1 MVANQAQVLLPE
13 DLDPV
18 LVFGPGD
25 QVLRAMQDN
34 LPGVRITTRGGI
46 VTFQGNPGEA
56 RMGADL
62 LSELITAA
70 RHGNPLSASAVTQAL
85 KLMSSQEALPVLHT
99 KRKQIRAKSS
109 GQESYLEAISNNRI
123 VFGIGP
129 AGTGKTYLAMAMA
142 ITAFKRN
149 EVGRIILTRPAIEAG
164 EKLGFLPGDLQS
176 KIDPYLRPLYD
187 ALYQI
192 MGAESFIKN
201 SEKGLIEVAPL
212 AYMRGRT
219 LDNAFIILDEAQN
232 TTPAQMK
239 MFLTRIGFGSKV
251 VITGDST
258 QKDLPAGQTSGLD
271 VAVSVVKNLE
281 DISICRLTSR
291 DVVRHPLVQRIVK
304 AYEEYEQKQEQKKSH
319 TRDRK
324 KRGTR

>member
-99 KRKQIRAKSS
+99 KRKQIRAKTS

-129 AGTGKTYLAMAMA
+129 AGTGKTYLAMAKA
-142 ITAFKRN
+142 VEAL
-149 EVGRIILTRPAIEAG
+149 ESGAVSRIVLTRPAVEAG
-164 EKLGFLPGDLQS
+164 ESLGFLPGNLTE

-187 ALYQI
+187 ALRD
-192 MGAESFIKN
+192 MLEPAELAQLLES
-201 SEKGLIEVAPL
+201 GTIEVAPL

-219 LDNAFIILDEAQN
+219 ISHAFIVLDEAQN
-232 TTPAQMK
+232 TTPQQMK
-239 MFLTRIGFGSKV
+239 MFLTRLGEGSTMV
-251 VITGDST
+251 VTGDIT
-258 QKDLPAGQTSGLD
+258 QIDLPRGKLSGLKD
-271 VAVSVVKNLE
+271 AKGVLTGVR
-281 DISICRLTSR
+281 DIEFCYLTSE
-291 DVVRHPLVQRIVK
+291 DVVRDKLVGMIID
-304 AYEEYEQKQEQKKSH
+304 AYERAFASRDLREEQ
-319 TRDRK
+319 R
-324 KRGTR
+324 

>member
-18 LVFGPGD
+18 LVFGSGD

-46 VTFQGNPGEA
+46 VTLQGNPGEA

-99 KRKQIRAKSS
+99 KRKQIRAKTS
-109 GQESYLEAISNNRI
+109 GQETYLEAISNNRI

-129 AGTGKTYLAMAMA
+129 AGTGKTYLAMAKA
-142 ITAFKRN
+142 VEAL
-149 EVGRIILTRPAIEAG
+149 ESGAVSRIVLTRPAVEAG
-164 EKLGFLPGDLQS
+164 ESLGFLPGNLTE

-187 ALYQI
+187 ALRD
-192 MGAESFIKN
+192 MLEPAELAQLLES
-201 SEKGLIEVAPL
+201 GTIEVAPL

-219 LDNAFIILDEAQN
+219 ISHAFIVLDEAQN
-232 TTPAQMK
+232 TTPQQMK
-239 MFLTRIGFGSKV
+239 MFLTRLGEGSTMV
-251 VITGDST
+251 VTGDIT
-258 QKDLPAGQTSGLD
+258 QIDLPRGKLSGLKD
-271 VAVSVVKNLE
+271 AKGVLTGIK
-281 DISICRLTSR
+281 DIEFCYLTSE
-291 DVVRHPLVQRIVK
+291 DVVRDKLVGMIID
-304 AYEEYEQKQEQKKSH
+304 AYERAFAS
-319 TRDRK
+319 RDQREE
-324 KRGTR
+324 KR

>member
-46 VTFQGNPGEA
+46 VTFLGNPGEA

-99 KRKQIRAKSS
+99 KRKQIRAKTS
-109 GQESYLEAISNNRI
+109 GQETYLEAISNNRI

-129 AGTGKTYLAMAMA
+129 AGTGKTYLAMAKA
-142 ITAFKRN
+142 VEAL
-149 EVGRIILTRPAIEAG
+149 ESGAVSRIVLTRPAVEAG
-164 EKLGFLPGDLQS
+164 ESLGFLPGNLTE

-187 ALYQI
+187 ALRDMLEPAELAQI
-192 MGAESFIKN
+192 LES
-201 SEKGLIEVAPL
+201 GTIEVAPL

-219 LDNAFIILDEAQN
+219 ISHAFIVLDEAQN
-232 TTPAQMK
+232 TTPQQMK
-239 MFLTRIGFGSKV
+239 MFLTRLGEGSTMV
-251 VITGDST
+251 VTGDIT
-258 QKDLPAGQTSGLD
+258 QIDLPRGKLSGLKD
-271 VAVSVVKNLE
+271 AKGVLTGIK
-281 DISICRLTSR
+281 DIEFCYLTSE
-291 DVVRHPLVQRIVK
+291 DVVRDKLVGMIID
-304 AYEEYEQKQEQKKSH
+304 AYERAFAS
-319 TRDRK
+319 RDQREE
-324 KRGTR
+324 KR

>member
-46 VTFQGNPGEA
+46 VTLQGNPGEA

-99 KRKQIRAKSS
+99 KRKQIRAKTS
-109 GQESYLEAISNNRI
+109 GQETYLEAISNNRI

-129 AGTGKTYLAMAMA
+129 AGTGKTYLAMAKA
-142 ITAFKRN
+142 VEAL
-149 EVGRIILTRPAIEAG
+149 ESGAVSRIVLTRPAVEAG
-164 EKLGFLPGDLQS
+164 ESLGFLPGNLTE

-187 ALYQI
+187 ALRD
-192 MGAESFIKN
+192 MLEPAELAQLLES
-201 SEKGLIEVAPL
+201 GTIEVAPL

-219 LDNAFIILDEAQN
+219 ISHAFIVLDEAQN
-232 TTPAQMK
+232 TTPQQMK
-239 MFLTRIGFGSKV
+239 MFLTRLGEGSTMV
-251 VITGDST
+251 VTGDIT
-258 QKDLPAGQTSGLD
+258 QIDLPRGNLSGLKD
-271 VAVSVVKNLE
+271 AKGVLTGIK
-281 DISICRLTSR
+281 DIEFCYLTSE
-291 DVVRHPLVQRIVK
+291 DVVRDKLVGMIID
-304 AYEEYEQKQEQKKSH
+304 AYERAFAS
-319 TRDRK
+319 RDQREE
-324 KRGTR
+324 KR

>member
-46 VTFQGNPGEA
+46 VTFLGNPGEA

-99 KRKQIRAKSS
+99 KRKQIRAKTS
-109 GQESYLEAISNNRI
+109 GQETYLEAISDNRI

-129 AGTGKTYLAMAMA
+129 AGTGKTYLAMAKA
-142 ITAFKRN
+142 VEAL
-149 EVGRIILTRPAIEAG
+149 ESGAVSRIVLTRPAVEAG
-164 EKLGFLPGDLQS
+164 ESLGFLPGNLTE

-187 ALYQI
+187 VLRD
-192 MGAESFIKN
+192 MLEPAELAQLLES
-201 SEKGLIEVAPL
+201 GTIEVAPL

-219 LDNAFIILDEAQN
+219 ISHAFIVLDEAQN
-232 TTPAQMK
+232 TTPQQMK
-239 MFLTRIGFGSKV
+239 MFLTRLGEGSTMV
-251 VITGDST
+251 VTGDIT
-258 QKDLPAGQTSGLD
+258 QIDLPRGKLSGLKD
-271 VAVSVVKNLE
+271 AKGVLTGIK
-281 DISICRLTSR
+281 DIEFCYLTSE
-291 DVVRHPLVQRIVK
+291 DVVRDKLVGMIID
-304 AYEEYEQKQEQKKSH
+304 AYERAFAS
-319 TRDRK
+319 RDQREE
-324 KRGTR
+324 KR

>member
-46 VTFQGNPGEA
+46 VTFLGNPGEA

-99 KRKQIRAKSS
+99 KRKQIRAKTS
-109 GQESYLEAISNNRI
+109 GQETYLDAISNNRI

-129 AGTGKTYLAMAMA
+129 AGTGKTYLAMAKA
-142 ITAFKRN
+142 VEAL
-149 EVGRIILTRPAIEAG
+149 ESGAVSRIVLTRPAVEAG
-164 EKLGFLPGDLQS
+164 ESLGFLPGNLTE

-187 ALYQI
+187 ALRE
-192 MGAESFIKN
+192 MLEPAELAQLLES
-201 SEKGLIEVAPL
+201 GTIEVAPL

-219 LDNAFIILDEAQN
+219 ISHAFIVLDEAQN
-232 TTPAQMK
+232 TTPQQMK
-239 MFLTRIGFGSKV
+239 MFLTRLGEGSTMV
-251 VITGDST
+251 VTGDIT
-258 QKDLPAGQTSGLD
+258 QIDLPRGKLSGLKD
-271 VAVSVVKNLE
+271 AKGVLTGIK
-281 DISICRLTSR
+281 DIEFCYLTSE
-291 DVVRHPLVQRIVK
+291 DVVRDKLVGMIID
-304 AYEEYEQKQEQKKSH
+304 AYERAFAS
-319 TRDRK
+319 RDQREE
-324 KRGTR
+324 KR

>member
-46 VTFQGNPGEA
+46 VTFLGNPGEA

-99 KRKQIRAKSS
+99 KRKQIRAKTS
-109 GQESYLEAISNNRI
+109 GQETYLEAISNNRI

-129 AGTGKTYLAMAMA
+129 AGTGKTYLAMAKA
-142 ITAFKRN
+142 VEAL
-149 EVGRIILTRPAIEAG
+149 ESGAVSRIVLTRPAVEAG
-164 EKLGFLPGDLQS
+164 ESLGFLPGNLTE

-187 ALYQI
+187 ALRD
-192 MGAESFIKN
+192 MLEPAELAQLLES
-201 SEKGLIEVAPL
+201 GTIEVAPL

-219 LDNAFIILDEAQN
+219 ISHAFIVLDEAQN
-232 TTPAQMK
+232 TTPQQMK
-239 MFLTRIGFGSKV
+239 MFLTRLGEGSTMV
-251 VITGDST
+251 VTGDIT
-258 QKDLPAGQTSGLD
+258 QIDLPRGKLSGLKD
-271 VAVSVVKNLE
+271 AKGVLTGIK
-281 DISICRLTSR
+281 DIEFCYLTSE
-291 DVVRHPLVQRIVK
+291 DVVRDKLVGMIID
-304 AYEEYEQKQEQKKSH
+304 AYERAFAS
-319 TRDRK
+319 RDQREE
-324 KRGTR
+324 KR

>member
-34 LPGVRITTRGGI
+34 LPGVRVTTRGGI

-99 KRKQIRAKSS
+99 KRKQIRAKTS
-109 GQESYLEAISNNRI
+109 GQETYLEAISNNRI

-129 AGTGKTYLAMAMA
+129 AGTGKTYLAMAKA
-142 ITAFKRN
+142 VEAL
-149 EVGRIILTRPAIEAG
+149 ESGAVSRIVLTRPAVEAG
-164 EKLGFLPGDLQS
+164 ESLGFLPGNLTE

-187 ALYQI
+187 ALRE
-192 MGAESFIKN
+192 MLEPAELAQLLES
-201 SEKGLIEVAPL
+201 GTIEVAPL

-219 LDNAFIILDEAQN
+219 ISHAFIVLDEAQN
-232 TTPAQMK
+232 TTPQQMK
-239 MFLTRIGFGSKV
+239 MFLTRLGEGSTMV
-251 VITGDST
+251 VTGDIT
-258 QKDLPAGQTSGLD
+258 QIDLPRGKLSGLKD
-271 VAVSVVKNLE
+271 AKGVLTGIK
-281 DISICRLTSR
+281 DIEFCYLTSE
-291 DVVRHPLVQRIVK
+291 DVVRDKLVGMIID
-304 AYEEYEQKQEQKKSH
+304 AYERAFAS
-319 TRDRK
+319 RDQREE
-324 KRGTR
+324 KR

>member
-46 VTFQGNPGEA
+46 VTFLGNPGEA

-99 KRKQIRAKSS
+99 KRKQIRAKTS
-109 GQESYLEAISNNRI
+109 GQETYLEAISDNRI

-129 AGTGKTYLAMAMA
+129 AGTGKTYLAMAKA
-142 ITAFKRN
+142 VEAL
-149 EVGRIILTRPAIEAG
+149 ESGAVSRIVLTRPAVEAG
-164 EKLGFLPGDLQS
+164 ESLGFLPGNLTE

-187 ALYQI
+187 ALRD
-192 MGAESFIKN
+192 MLEPAELAQLLES
-201 SEKGLIEVAPL
+201 GTIEVAPL

-219 LDNAFIILDEAQN
+219 ISHAFIVLDEAQN
-232 TTPAQMK
+232 TTPQQMK
-239 MFLTRIGFGSKV
+239 MFLTRLGEGSTMV
-251 VITGDST
+251 VTGDIT
-258 QKDLPAGQTSGLD
+258 QIDLPRGKLSGLKD
-271 VAVSVVKNLE
+271 AKGVLTGIK
-281 DISICRLTSR
+281 DIEFCYLTSLSR
-291 DVVRHPLVQRIVK
+291 TTSSLVK
-304 AYEEYEQKQEQKKSH
+304 
-319 TRDRK
+319 
-324 KRGTR
+324 

>member
-46 VTFQGNPGEA
+46 VTFLGNPGEA

-99 KRKQIRAKSS
+99 KRKQIRAKTS
-109 GQESYLEAISNNRI
+109 GQETYLEAISNNRI

-129 AGTGKTYLAMAMA
+129 AGTGKTYLAMAKA
-142 ITAFKRN
+142 VEAL
-149 EVGRIILTRPAIEAG
+149 ESGAVSRIVLTRPAVEAG
-164 EKLGFLPGDLQS
+164 ESLGFLPGNLTE

-187 ALYQI
+187 ALRE
-192 MGAESFIKN
+192 MLEPAELAQLLES
-201 SEKGLIEVAPL
+201 GTIEVAPL

-219 LDNAFIILDEAQN
+219 ISHAFIVLDEAQN
-232 TTPAQMK
+232 TTPQQMK
-239 MFLTRIGFGSKV
+239 MFLTRLGEGSTMV
-251 VITGDST
+251 VTGDIT
-258 QKDLPAGQTSGLD
+258 QIDLPRGKLSGLKD
-271 VAVSVVKNLE
+271 AKGVLTGIK
-281 DISICRLTSR
+281 DIEFCYLTSE
-291 DVVRHPLVQRIVK
+291 DVVRDKLVGMIID
-304 AYEEYEQKQEQKKSH
+304 AYERAFAS
-319 TRDRK
+319 RDQREE
-324 KRGTR
+324 KR

>member
-46 VTFQGNPGEA
+46 VTLQGNPGEA

-99 KRKQIRAKSS
+99 KRKQIRAKTS
-109 GQESYLEAISNNRI
+109 GQETYLEAISNNRI

-129 AGTGKTYLAMAMA
+129 AGTGKTYLAMAKA
-142 ITAFKRN
+142 VEAL
-149 EVGRIILTRPAIEAG
+149 ESGAVSRIVLTRPAVEAG
-164 EKLGFLPGDLQS
+164 ESLGFLPGNLTE

-187 ALYQI
+187 ALRD
-192 MGAESFIKN
+192 MLEPAELAQLLES
-201 SEKGLIEVAPL
+201 GTIEVAPL

-219 LDNAFIILDEAQN
+219 ISHAFIVLDEAQN
-232 TTPAQMK
+232 TTPQQMK
-239 MFLTRIGFGSKV
+239 MFLTRLGEGSTMV
-251 VITGDST
+251 VTGDIT
-258 QKDLPAGQTSGLD
+258 QIDLPRGKLSGLKD
-271 VAVSVVKNLE
+271 AKGVLTGIK
-281 DISICRLTSR
+281 DIEFCYLTSE
-291 DVVRHPLVQRIVK
+291 DVVRDKLVGMIID
-304 AYEEYEQKQEQKKSH
+304 AYERAFAS
-319 TRDRK
+319 RDQREE
-324 KRGTR
+324 KR

>member
-46 VTFQGNPGEA
+46 VTLQGNPGEA

-99 KRKQIRAKSS
+99 KRKQIRAKTS
-109 GQESYLEAISNNRI
+109 GQETYLEAISNNRI

-129 AGTGKTYLAMAMA
+129 AGTGKTYLAMAKA
-142 ITAFKRN
+142 VEAL
-149 EVGRIILTRPAIEAG
+149 ESGAVSRIVLTRPAVEAG
-164 EKLGFLPGDLQS
+164 ESLGFLPGNLTE

-187 ALYQI
+187 ALRD
-192 MGAESFIKN
+192 MLEPAELAQLLES
-201 SEKGLIEVAPL
+201 GTIEVAPL

-219 LDNAFIILDEAQN
+219 ISHAFIVLDEAQN
-232 TTPAQMK
+232 TTPQQMK
-239 MFLTRIGFGSKV
+239 MFLTRLGEGSTMV
-251 VITGDST
+251 VTGDIT
-258 QKDLPAGQTSGLD
+258 QIDLPRGKLSGLKD
-271 VAVSVVKNLE
+271 AKGVLTGIK
-281 DISICRLTSR
+281 DIEFCYLTSE
-291 DVVRHPLVQRIVK
+291 DVVRDKLVGMIID
-304 AYEEYEQKQEQKKSH
+304 AYERAFVS
-319 TRDRK
+319 RDQREE
-324 KRGTR
+324 KR

>member
-99 KRKQIRAKSS
+99 KRKQIRAKTS

-129 AGTGKTYLAMAMA
+129 AGTGKTYLAMAKA
-142 ITAFKRN
+142 VEAL
-149 EVGRIILTRPAIEAG
+149 ESGAVSRIVLTRPAVEAG
-164 EKLGFLPGDLQS
+164 ESLGFLPGNLTE

-187 ALYQI
+187 ALRD
-192 MGAESFIKN
+192 MLEPAELAQLLES
-201 SEKGLIEVAPL
+201 GTIEVAPL
-212 AYMRGRT
+212 AYMRGCT
-219 LDNAFIILDEAQN
+219 ISHAFIVLDEAQN
-232 TTPAQMK
+232 TTPQQMK
-239 MFLTRIGFGSKV
+239 MFLTRLGEGSTMV
-251 VITGDST
+251 VTGDIT
-258 QKDLPAGQTSGLD
+258 QIDLPRGKLSGLKD
-271 VAVSVVKNLE
+271 AKGVLTGVR
-281 DISICRLTSR
+281 DIEFCYLTSE
-291 DVVRHPLVQRIVK
+291 DVVRDKLVGMIID
-304 AYEEYEQKQEQKKSH
+304 AYERAFASRDLREEQ
-319 TRDRK
+319 R
-324 KRGTR
+324 

>member
-25 QVLRAMQDN
+25 QVLRSMQDN

-99 KRKQIRAKSS
+99 KRKQIRAKTS
-109 GQESYLEAISNNRI
+109 GQETYLEAISNNRI

-129 AGTGKTYLAMAMA
+129 AGTGKTYLAMAKA
-142 ITAFKRN
+142 VEAL
-149 EVGRIILTRPAIEAG
+149 ESGAVSRIVLTRPAVEAG
-164 EKLGFLPGDLQS
+164 ESLGFLPGNLTE

-187 ALYQI
+187 ALRE
-192 MGAESFIKN
+192 MLEPAELAQLLES
-201 SEKGLIEVAPL
+201 GTIEVAPL

-219 LDNAFIILDEAQN
+219 ISHAFIVLDEAQN
-232 TTPAQMK
+232 TTPQQMK
-239 MFLTRIGFGSKV
+239 MFLTRLGEGSTMV
-251 VITGDST
+251 VTGDIT
-258 QKDLPAGQTSGLD
+258 QIDLPRGKLSGLKDAKGVLTGIKDIEFCYLTSED
-271 VAVSVVKNLE
+271 VVRDKLVGMIIDAYE
-281 DISICRLTSR
+281 RAFTSR
-291 DVVRHPLVQRIVK
+291 DQR
-304 AYEEYEQKQEQKKSH
+304 EE
-319 TRDRK
+319 
-324 KRGTR
+324 KR

>member
-46 VTFQGNPGEA
+46 VTFLGNPGEA

-99 KRKQIRAKSS
+99 KRKQIRAKTS
-109 GQESYLEAISNNRI
+109 GQETYLEAISNNRI

-129 AGTGKTYLAMAMA
+129 AGTGKTYLAMAKA
-142 ITAFKRN
+142 VEAL
-149 EVGRIILTRPAIEAG
+149 ESGAVSRIVLTRPAVEAG
-164 EKLGFLPGDLQS
+164 ESLGFLPGNLTE

-187 ALYQI
+187 ALRD
-192 MGAESFIKN
+192 MLEPAELAQLLES
-201 SEKGLIEVAPL
+201 GTIEVAPL

-219 LDNAFIILDEAQN
+219 ISHAFIVLDEAQN
-232 TTPAQMK
+232 TTPQQMK
-239 MFLTRIGFGSKV
+239 MFLTRLGEGSTMV
-251 VITGDST
+251 VTGDIT
-258 QKDLPAGQTSGLD
+258 QIDLPRGKLSGLKD
-271 VAVSVVKNLE
+271 AKGVLTGIK
-281 DISICRLTSR
+281 DIEFCYLTSE
-291 DVVRHPLVQRIVK
+291 DVVRDKLVGMIID
-304 AYEEYEQKQEQKKSH
+304 AYE
-319 TRDRK
+319 RDFASRDQREE
-324 KRGTR
+324 KR

>member
-34 LPGVRITTRGGI
+34 LPGLRITTRGGI
-46 VTFQGNPGEA
+46 VTFLGNPGEA

-99 KRKQIRAKSS
+99 KRKQIRAKTS
-109 GQESYLEAISNNRI
+109 GQETYLEAISNNRI

-129 AGTGKTYLAMAMA
+129 AGTGKTYLAMAKA
-142 ITAFKRN
+142 VEAL
-149 EVGRIILTRPAIEAG
+149 ESGAVSRIVLTRPAVEAG
-164 EKLGFLPGDLQS
+164 ESLGFLPGNLTE

-187 ALYQI
+187 ALRD
-192 MGAESFIKN
+192 MLEPAELAQLLES
-201 SEKGLIEVAPL
+201 GTIEVAPL

-219 LDNAFIILDEAQN
+219 ISHAFIVLDEAQN
-232 TTPAQMK
+232 TTPQQMK
-239 MFLTRIGFGSKV
+239 MFLTRLGEGSTMV
-251 VITGDST
+251 VTGDIT
-258 QKDLPAGQTSGLD
+258 QIDLPRGKLSGLKD
-271 VAVSVVKNLE
+271 AKGVLTGIK
-281 DISICRLTSR
+281 DIEFCYLTSE
-291 DVVRHPLVQRIVK
+291 DVVRDKLVGMIID
-304 AYEEYEQKQEQKKSH
+304 AYERAFAS
-319 TRDRK
+319 RDQREE
-324 KRGTR
+324 KR

>member
-46 VTFQGNPGEA
+46 VTLQGNPGEA

-99 KRKQIRAKSS
+99 KRKQIRAKTS
-109 GQESYLEAISNNRI
+109 GQETYLEAISNNRI

-129 AGTGKTYLAMAMA
+129 AGTGKTYLAMAKA
-142 ITAFKRN
+142 VEAL
-149 EVGRIILTRPAIEAG
+149 ESGAVSRIVLTRPAVEAG
-164 EKLGFLPGDLQS
+164 ESLGFLPGNLTE

-187 ALYQI
+187 ALRD
-192 MGAESFIKN
+192 MLEPAELAQLLES
-201 SEKGLIEVAPL
+201 GTIEVAPL

-219 LDNAFIILDEAQN
+219 ISHAFIVLDEAQN
-232 TTPAQMK
+232 TTPQQMK
-239 MFLTRIGFGSKV
+239 MFLTRLGEGSTMV
-251 VITGDST
+251 VTGDIT
-258 QKDLPAGQTSGLD
+258 QIDLPRGKLSGLKD
-271 VAVSVVKNLE
+271 AKGVLTGIK
-281 DISICRLTSR
+281 DIEFCYLTSE
-291 DVVRHPLVQRIVK
+291 DVVRDKLVGMIID
-304 AYEEYEQKQEQKKSH
+304 AYERAFVSRDQREEQ
-319 TRDRK
+319 R
-324 KRGTR
+324 

>member
-99 KRKQIRAKSS
+99 KRKQIRAKTS
-109 GQESYLEAISNNRI
+109 GQETYLEAISNNRI

-129 AGTGKTYLAMAMA
+129 AGTGKTYLAMAKA
-142 ITAFKRN
+142 VEAL
-149 EVGRIILTRPAIEAG
+149 EYGAVSRIVLTRPAVEAG
-164 EKLGFLPGDLQS
+164 ESLGFLPGNLTE

-187 ALYQI
+187 ALRE
-192 MGAESFIKN
+192 MLEPAELAQLLES
-201 SEKGLIEVAPL
+201 GTIEVAPL

-219 LDNAFIILDEAQN
+219 ISHAFIVLDEAQN
-232 TTPAQMK
+232 TTPQQMK
-239 MFLTRIGFGSKV
+239 MFLTRLGEGSTMV
-251 VITGDST
+251 VTGDIT
-258 QKDLPAGQTSGLD
+258 QIDLPRGKLSGLKD
-271 VAVSVVKNLE
+271 AKSVLTGIK
-281 DISICRLTSR
+281 DIEFCYLTSE
-291 DVVRHPLVQRIVK
+291 DVVRDKLVGMIID
-304 AYEEYEQKQEQKKSH
+304 AYERAFAS
-319 TRDRK
+319 RDLREE
-324 KRGTR
+324 KR

>member
-46 VTFQGNPGEA
+46 VTFLGNPGEA

-99 KRKQIRAKSS
+99 KRKQIRAKTS
-109 GQESYLEAISNNRI
+109 GQETYLEAISNNRI

-129 AGTGKTYLAMAMA
+129 AGTGKTYLAMAKA
-142 ITAFKRN
+142 VEAL
-149 EVGRIILTRPAIEAG
+149 ESGAVSRIVLTRPAVEAG
-164 EKLGFLPGDLQS
+164 ESLGFLPGNLTE

-187 ALYQI
+187 ALRE
-192 MGAESFIKN
+192 MLEPAELAQLLES
-201 SEKGLIEVAPL
+201 GTIEVAPL

-219 LDNAFIILDEAQN
+219 ISHAFIVLDEAQN
-232 TTPAQMK
+232 TTPQQMK
-239 MFLTRIGFGSKV
+239 MFLTRLGEGSTMV
-251 VITGDST
+251 VTGDIT
-258 QKDLPAGQTSGLD
+258 QIDLPRGKLSGLKD
-271 VAVSVVKNLE
+271 AKGVLTGIK
-281 DISICRLTSR
+281 DIEFCYLTSE
-291 DVVRHPLVQRIVK
+291 DVVRDKLVGMIID
-304 AYEEYEQKQEQKKSH
+304 AYERAFAS
-319 TRDRK
+319 RDLREE
-324 KRGTR
+324 KR

>member
-46 VTFQGNPGEA
+46 VTFLGNPGEA

-99 KRKQIRAKSS
+99 KRKQIRAKTS
-109 GQESYLEAISNNRI
+109 GQETYLEAISDNRI

-129 AGTGKTYLAMAMA
+129 AGTGKTYLAMAKA
-142 ITAFKRN
+142 VEAL
-149 EVGRIILTRPAIEAG
+149 ESGAVSRIVLTRPAVEAG
-164 EKLGFLPGDLQS
+164 ESLGFLPGNLTE

-187 ALYQI
+187 ALRD
-192 MGAESFIKN
+192 MLEPAELAQLLES
-201 SEKGLIEVAPL
+201 GTIEVAPL

-219 LDNAFIILDEAQN
+219 ISHAFIVLDEAQN
-232 TTPAQMK
+232 TTPQQMK
-239 MFLTRIGFGSKV
+239 MFLTRLGEGSTMV
-251 VITGDST
+251 VTGDIT
-258 QKDLPAGQTSGLD
+258 QIDLPRGKLSGLKD
-271 VAVSVVKNLE
+271 AKGVLTGIK
-281 DISICRLTSR
+281 DIEFCYLTSE
-291 DVVRHPLVQRIVK
+291 DVVRDKLVGMIID
-304 AYEEYEQKQEQKKSH
+304 AYERAFAS
-319 TRDRK
+319 RDQREE
-324 KRGTR
+324 KR

>member
-46 VTFQGNPGEA
+46 VTFLGNPGEA

-99 KRKQIRAKSS
+99 KRKQIRAKTS
-109 GQESYLEAISNNRI
+109 GQETYSEAISNNRI

-129 AGTGKTYLAMAMA
+129 AGTGKTYLAMAKA
-142 ITAFKRN
+142 VEAL
-149 EVGRIILTRPAIEAG
+149 ESGAVSRIVLTRPAVEAG
-164 EKLGFLPGDLQS
+164 ESLGFLPGNLTE

-187 ALYQI
+187 ALRD
-192 MGAESFIKN
+192 MLEPAELAQLLES
-201 SEKGLIEVAPL
+201 GTIEVAPL

-219 LDNAFIILDEAQN
+219 ISHAFIVLDEAQN
-232 TTPAQMK
+232 TTPQQMK
-239 MFLTRIGFGSKV
+239 MFLTRLGEGSTMV
-251 VITGDST
+251 VTGDIT
-258 QKDLPAGQTSGLD
+258 QIDLPRGKLSGLKD
-271 VAVSVVKNLE
+271 AKGVLTGIK
-281 DISICRLTSR
+281 DIEFCYLTSE
-291 DVVRHPLVQRIVK
+291 DVVRDKLVGMIID
-304 AYEEYEQKQEQKKSH
+304 AYERAFAS
-319 TRDRK
+319 RDQREE
-324 KRGTR
+324 KR

>member
-99 KRKQIRAKSS
+99 KRKQIRAKTS
-109 GQESYLEAISNNRI
+109 GQETYLEAISNNRI

-129 AGTGKTYLAMAMA
+129 AGTGKTYLAMAKA
-142 ITAFKRN
+142 VEAL
-149 EVGRIILTRPAIEAG
+149 ESGAVSRIVLTRPAVEAG
-164 EKLGFLPGDLQS
+164 ESLGFLPGNLTE

-187 ALYQI
+187 ALRE
-192 MGAESFIKN
+192 MLEPAELAQLLES
-201 SEKGLIEVAPL
+201 GTIEVAPL

-219 LDNAFIILDEAQN
+219 ISHAFIVLDEAQN
-232 TTPAQMK
+232 TTPQQMK
-239 MFLTRIGFGSKV
+239 MFLTRLGEGSTMV
-251 VITGDST
+251 VTGDIT
-258 QKDLPAGQTSGLD
+258 QIDLPRGKLSGLKD
-271 VAVSVVKNLE
+271 AKGVLTGIK
-281 DISICRLTSR
+281 DIEFCYLTSE
-291 DVVRHPLVQRIVK
+291 DVVRDKLVGMIID
-304 AYEEYEQKQEQKKSH
+304 AYERAFAS
-319 TRDRK
+319 RDQREE
-324 KRGTR
+324 KR

>member
-46 VTFQGNPGEA
+46 VTFLGNPGEA

-99 KRKQIRAKSS
+99 KRKQIRAKTS
-109 GQESYLEAISNNRI
+109 GQETYLDAISNNRI

-129 AGTGKTYLAMAMA
+129 AGTGKTYLAMAKA
-142 ITAFKRN
+142 VEAL
-149 EVGRIILTRPAIEAG
+149 ESGAVSRIVLTRPAVEAG
-164 EKLGFLPGDLQS
+164 ESLGFLPGNLTE

-187 ALYQI
+187 ALRE
-192 MGAESFIKN
+192 MLEPAELAQLLES
-201 SEKGLIEVAPL
+201 GTIEVAPL

-219 LDNAFIILDEAQN
+219 ISHAFIVLDEAQN
-232 TTPAQMK
+232 TTPQQMK
-239 MFLTRIGFGSKV
+239 MVLTRLGEGSTMV
-251 VITGDST
+251 VTGDIT
-258 QKDLPAGQTSGLD
+258 QIDLPRGKLSGLKD
-271 VAVSVVKNLE
+271 AKSVLTGIK
-281 DISICRLTSR
+281 DIDFCYLTSE
-291 DVVRHPLVQRIVK
+291 DVVRDKLVGMIID
-304 AYEEYEQKQEQKKSH
+304 AYERAFASRDLREEQ
-319 TRDRK
+319 R
-324 KRGTR
+324 

>member
-46 VTFQGNPGEA
+46 VTLQGNPGEA

-99 KRKQIRAKSS
+99 KRKQIRAKTS
-109 GQESYLEAISNNRI
+109 GQETYLEAISNNRI

-129 AGTGKTYLAMAMA
+129 AGTGKTYLAMAKA
-142 ITAFKRN
+142 VEAL
-149 EVGRIILTRPAIEAG
+149 ESGAVSRIVLTRPAVEAG
-164 EKLGFLPGDLQS
+164 ESLGFLPGNLTE

-187 ALYQI
+187 ALRD
-192 MGAESFIKN
+192 MLEPAELAQLLES
-201 SEKGLIEVAPL
+201 GTIEVAPL

-219 LDNAFIILDEAQN
+219 ISHAFIVLDEAQN
-232 TTPAQMK
+232 TTPQQMK
-239 MFLTRIGFGSKV
+239 MFLTRLGEGSTMV
-251 VITGDST
+251 VTGDIT
-258 QKDLPAGQTSGLD
+258 QIDLPRGKLSGLKD
-271 VAVSVVKNLE
+271 AKGVLTGVR
-281 DISICRLTSR
+281 DIEFCYLTSE
-291 DVVRHPLVQRIVK
+291 DVVRDKLVGMIID
-304 AYEEYEQKQEQKKSH
+304 AYERAFVSRDQREEQ
-319 TRDRK
+319 R
-324 KRGTR
+324 

>member
-46 VTFQGNPGEA
+46 VTFLGNPGEA

-99 KRKQIRAKSS
+99 KRKQIRAKTS
-109 GQESYLEAISNNRI
+109 GQETYLEAISNNRI

-129 AGTGKTYLAMAMA
+129 AGTGKTYLAMAKA
-142 ITAFKRN
+142 VEAL
-149 EVGRIILTRPAIEAG
+149 ESGAVSRIVLTRPAVEAG
-164 EKLGFLPGDLQS
+164 ESLGFLPGNLTE

-187 ALYQI
+187 ALRD
-192 MGAESFIKN
+192 MLEPAE
-201 SEKGLIEVAPL
+201 L
-212 AYMRGRT
+212 AQ
-219 LDNAFIILDEAQN
+219 LLE
-232 TTPAQMK
+232 
-239 MFLTRIGFGSKV
+239 
-251 VITGDST
+251 
-258 QKDLPAGQTSGLD
+258 SGT
-271 VAVSVVKNLE
+271 
-281 DISICRLTSR
+281 I
-291 DVVRHPLVQRIVK
+291 
-304 AYEEYEQKQEQKKSH
+304 
-319 TRDRK
+319 
-324 KRGTR
+324 

>member
-46 VTFQGNPGEA
+46 VTFQGNPGEV

-99 KRKQIRAKSS
+99 KRKQIRAKTS
-109 GQESYLEAISNNRI
+109 GQETYLEAISNNRI

-129 AGTGKTYLAMAMA
+129 AGTGKTYLAMAKA
-142 ITAFKRN
+142 VEAL
-149 EVGRIILTRPAIEAG
+149 ESGAVSRIVLTRPAVEAG
-164 EKLGFLPGDLQS
+164 ESLGFLPGNLTE

-187 ALYQI
+187 ALRD
-192 MGAESFIKN
+192 MLEPAELAQLLES
-201 SEKGLIEVAPL
+201 GTIEVAPL

-219 LDNAFIILDEAQN
+219 ISHAFIVLDEAQN
-232 TTPAQMK
+232 TTPQQMK
-239 MFLTRIGFGSKV
+239 MFLTRLGEGSTMV
-251 VITGDST
+251 VTGDIT
-258 QKDLPAGQTSGLD
+258 QIDLPRGKLSGLKD
-271 VAVSVVKNLE
+271 AKGVLTGVK
-281 DISICRLTSR
+281 DIEFCYLTSE
-291 DVVRHPLVQRIVK
+291 DVVRDKLVGMIID
-304 AYEEYEQKQEQKKSH
+304 AYENAFASRDQREEQ
-319 TRDRK
+319 R
-324 KRGTR
+324 

>member
-46 VTFQGNPGEA
+46 VTFLGNPGEA

-99 KRKQIRAKSS
+99 KRKQIRAKTS
-109 GQESYLEAISNNRI
+109 GQETYLDAISNNRI

-129 AGTGKTYLAMAMA
+129 AGTGKTYLAMAKA
-142 ITAFKRN
+142 VEAL
-149 EVGRIILTRPAIEAG
+149 ESGAVSRIVLTRPAVEAG
-164 EKLGFLPGDLQS
+164 ESLGFLPGNLTE

-187 ALYQI
+187 ALRE
-192 MGAESFIKN
+192 MLEPAELAQLLES
-201 SEKGLIEVAPL
+201 GTIEVAPL

-219 LDNAFIILDEAQN
+219 ISHAFIVLDEAQN
-232 TTPAQMK
+232 TTPQQMK
-239 MFLTRIGFGSKV
+239 MFLTRLGEGSTMV
-251 VITGDST
+251 VTGDIT
-258 QKDLPAGQTSGLD
+258 QIDLPRGKLSGLKD
-271 VAVSVVKNLE
+271 AKRVLTGIK
-281 DISICRLTSR
+281 DIDFCYLTSE
-291 DVVRHPLVQRIVK
+291 DVVRDKLVGMIID
-304 AYEEYEQKQEQKKSH
+304 AYERAFASRDLREEQ
-319 TRDRK
+319 R
-324 KRGTR
+324 

>member
-46 VTFQGNPGEA
+46 VTFLGNPGEA

-99 KRKQIRAKSS
+99 KRKQIRAKTS
-109 GQESYLEAISNNRI
+109 GQETYLEAISNNRI

-129 AGTGKTYLAMAMA
+129 AGTGKTYLAMAKA
-142 ITAFKRN
+142 VEAL
-149 EVGRIILTRPAIEAG
+149 ESGAVSRIVLTRPAVEAG
-164 EKLGFLPGDLQS
+164 ESLGFLPGNLTE

-187 ALYQI
+187 ALRD
-192 MGAESFIKN
+192 MLEPAELAQLLES
-201 SEKGLIEVAPL
+201 GTIEVAPL

-219 LDNAFIILDEAQN
+219 ISHAFIVLDEAQN
-232 TTPAQMK
+232 TTPQQMK
-239 MFLTRIGFGSKV
+239 MFLTRLGEGSTMV
-251 VITGDST
+251 VTGDIT
-258 QKDLPAGQTSGLD
+258 QIDLPRGKLSGLKD
-271 VAVSVVKNLE
+271 AKGVLTGIK
-281 DISICRLTSR
+281 DIEFCYLTSE
-291 DVVRHPLVQRIVK
+291 DVVRDKLVGMIID
-304 AYEEYEQKQEQKKSH
+304 AYERAFASRDLREEQ
-319 TRDRK
+319 R
-324 KRGTR
+324 

>member
-1 MVANQAQVLLPE
+1 MVANQAQALLPE

-99 KRKQIRAKSS
+99 KRKQIRAKTS
-109 GQESYLEAISNNRI
+109 GQETYLEAISNNRI

-129 AGTGKTYLAMAMA
+129 AGTGKTYLAMAKA
-142 ITAFKRN
+142 VEAL
-149 EVGRIILTRPAIEAG
+149 ESGAVSRIVLTRPAVEAG
-164 EKLGFLPGDLQS
+164 ESLGFLPGNLTE

-187 ALYQI
+187 ALRE
-192 MGAESFIKN
+192 MLEPAELAQLLES
-201 SEKGLIEVAPL
+201 GTIEVAPL

-219 LDNAFIILDEAQN
+219 ISHAFIVLDEAQN
-232 TTPAQMK
+232 TTTQQMK
-239 MFLTRIGFGSKV
+239 MFLTRLGEGSTMV
-251 VITGDST
+251 VTGDIT
-258 QKDLPAGQTSGLD
+258 QIDLPRGKLSGLKD
-271 VAVSVVKNLE
+271 ARNVLTGVK
-281 DISICRLTSR
+281 DIEFCYLTSE
-291 DVVRHPLVQRIVK
+291 DVVRDKLVGLIID
-304 AYEEYEQKQEQKKSH
+304 AYENAFASRDQKEEQ
-319 TRDRK
+319 R
-324 KRGTR
+324 

>member
-99 KRKQIRAKSS
+99 KRKQIRAKTS
-109 GQESYLEAISNNRI
+109 GQETYLEAISNNRI

-129 AGTGKTYLAMAMA
+129 AGTGKTYLAMAKA
-142 ITAFKRN
+142 VEAL
-149 EVGRIILTRPAIEAG
+149 ESGAVSRIVLTRPAVEAG
-164 EKLGFLPGDLQS
+164 ESLGFLPGNLTE

-187 ALYQI
+187 ALRD
-192 MGAESFIKN
+192 MLEPAELAQLLES
-201 SEKGLIEVAPL
+201 GTIEVAPL

-219 LDNAFIILDEAQN
+219 ISHAFIVLDEAQN
-232 TTPAQMK
+232 TTTQQMK
-239 MFLTRIGFGSKV
+239 MFLTRLGEGSTMV
-251 VITGDST
+251 VTGDIT
-258 QKDLPAGQTSGLD
+258 QIDLPRGKLSGLKD
-271 VAVSVVKNLE
+271 AKGVLTGVK
-281 DISICRLTSR
+281 DIEFCYLTSE
-291 DVVRHPLVQRIVK
+291 DVVRDKLVGMIID
-304 AYEEYEQKQEQKKSH
+304 AYENAFASRDQKEEQ
-319 TRDRK
+319 R
-324 KRGTR
+324 